1 MKGLDEIIEE
11 FKNSE
16 ESKALDKVN
25 EATKKLLSRKEVM
38 EALAEVTAGTIE
50 ACFEEKNKSAAMIR
64 ASLEGYRL
72 IERLFPEEPAEKP
85 DAEKPDAEKPA
96 EKTELS
102 DLEESLFEKTH
113 LAKVQYDNGHPAIP
127 YGRYLGLYSLIREEG
142 LEKKYNLWKE
152 EKGYE

>member
-11 FKNSE
+11 FKDSE
-16 ESKALDKVN
+16 ESRALDEVN
-25 EATKKLLSRKEVM
+25 ETTKKLLSRREVM
-38 EALAEVTAGTIE
+38 EAMAEAATGAIE
-50 ACFEEKNKSAAMIR
+50 AFSEEKNKSVAIIR
-64 ASLEGYRL
+64 AGLEVHKL
-72 IERLFPEEPAEKP
+72 SEKLFREEEL
-85 DAEKPDAEKPA
+85 AEKPA
-96 EKTELS
+96 EKTELRA
-102 DLEESLFEKTH
+102 LEESLFEKTH